1 MNNLKSI
8 LAALIVFVASFQVLA
23 QTPEVIKLEQTP
35 GSFTTTELT
44 LKPGQYKF
52 EVLNN
57 GVDHEVGFVVAPKG
71 KEKVAEAHLAQ
82 AYLTKTVVDGESAQS
97 NVVELTEGT
106 YSYFCPLNPT
116 PLYTLVVEGD

>member
-1 MNNLKSI
+1 MKNLKSI
-8 LAALIVFVASFQVLA
+8 LFVFAILFAASQVSA
-23 QTPEVIKLEQTP
+23 QTPEVIKLEQKP
-35 GSFTTTELT
+35 GKFTTKKLT

-52 EVLNN
+52 EILNS

-71 KEKVAEAHLAQ
+71 KEEVAEAHLAQ
-82 AYLTKTVVDGESAQS
+82 AYLTKTVVDGEAAQS

-116 PLYTLVVEGD
+116 PFYTLVVEAD